1 MKQMLFLC
9 AAAMLA
15 AGCATTEPTQL
26 TQADCKV
33 HPITTTSVTGAR
45 RTPSTSLEQR
55 QAEAQL
61 ATSDFRRA
69 GLAQNGYNMNNVE
82 DALRDCNAK

>member
-1 MKQMLFLC
+1 MKHMLFLS
-9 AAAMLA
+9 AAALVA
-15 AGCATTEPTQL
+15 ACAHEPPQQL

-82 DALRDCNAK
+82 DALRECAYR